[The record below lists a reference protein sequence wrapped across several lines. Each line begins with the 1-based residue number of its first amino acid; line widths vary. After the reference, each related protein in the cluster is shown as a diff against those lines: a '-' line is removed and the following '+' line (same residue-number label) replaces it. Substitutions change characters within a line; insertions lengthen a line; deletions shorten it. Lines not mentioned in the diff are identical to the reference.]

1 MLVIYDITL
10 LINLNLLMIEIE
22 RKYLVTSL
30 DFKKEAFAQNHI
42 AQGYLNSNPERT
54 VRIRIKGEK
63 GFITI
68 KGIGNESG
76 ASRLEW
82 EREIP
87 VDETKKLITLCEIG
101 VIEKT
106 RYEVKSGNHIIEI
119 DVFHGEN
126 DGLIMAEI
134 ELENENEI
142 IVKPKWLGQEV
153 TGDKHYYNSYLSL
166 HPYKTW

>member
-1 MLVIYDITL
+1 
-10 LINLNLLMIEIE
+10 MIEIE

-30 DFKKEAFAQNHI
+30 AFKEEAFAKNNI

-54 VRIRIKGEK
+54 VRIRIKGPK

-82 EREIP
+82 EKEIP
-87 VDETKKLITLCEIG
+87 VNEAKALLKLCEKG

-119 DVFHGEN
+119 DEFHGDN
-126 DGLIMAEI
+126 KGLIMAEI
-134 ELENENEI
+134 ELQDENESIE
-142 IVKPKWLGQEV
+142 KPNWLETEV
-153 TGDKHYYNSYLSL
+153 TGDKRYYNSYLSL
-166 HPYKTW
+166 NPFKKW

>member
-1 MLVIYDITL
+1 
-10 LINLNLLMIEIE
+10 MIEIE
-22 RKYLVTSL
+22 RKFLVNSL
-30 DFKKEAFAQNHI
+30 AFKEEAFAKNDI

-54 VRIRIKGEK
+54 VRIRIKGTK

-82 EREIP
+82 EKEIP
-87 VDETKKLITLCEIG
+87 VDEAKALLKLCEKG

-119 DVFHGEN
+119 DEFHGDN
-126 DGLIMAEI
+126 NGLIMAEI
-134 ELENENEI
+134 ELKDENESIE
-142 IVKPKWLGQEV
+142 KPNWLGTEV
-153 TGDKHYYNSYLSL
+153 TGDKRYYNSYLSL
-166 HPYKTW
+166 NSFKTW